1 MTAILEQ
8 PRAPRPKRW
17 TQREYLDLVERG
29 AFGKQRV
36 YLFRG
41 EIIEMAPHGNPHA
54 YGIMKLG
61 RYLMNAFPEPMEV
74 RIQLSFITP
83 GDTVPEP
90 DAAVCSAADA
100 LHKPHPLHAEL
111 IVEVAASSLREDRL
125 LAEEYAAAKIPEYWI
140 VDVDNCRVEV
150 YRDPIQDPGAT
161 YGCKYRELRVLNVGD
176 QIAPLA
182 NPGAKIEITEFFA
195 A

>member
-8 PRAPRPKRW
+8 PQARHPKRW

-29 AFGKQRV
+29 AFTKQRV

-54 YGIMKLG
+54 YGIMKLS
-61 RYLMNAFPEPMEV
+61 RYLTNAFKEPYEV

-83 GDTVPEP
+83 GESVPEP

-100 LHKPHPLHAEL
+100 VRKPHPSRAEL
-111 IVEVAASSLREDRL
+111 VVEVASSSLAEDRE
-125 LAEEYAAAKIPEYWI
+125 LAEEYAGAQVPEYWI
-140 VDVDNCRVEV
+140 IDVDNFRVEV
-150 YRDPIQDPGAT
+150 FRDLMRDERALYGYRYRD
-161 YGCKYRELRVLNVGD
+161 KRVLTGGD
-176 QIAPLA
+176 EISPIA
-182 NPGAKIEITEFFA
+182 NPSAKFPVAEFFVK
-195 A
+195 